1 VLTPEQASCS
11 LTFLK
16 ARKKIRPK
24 SSTIYWNQSKLE
36 MTDAR
41 NKVKI
46 DRSHRI
52 GKRKAGNQKPRPIV
66 AKFNY
71 YQDREFVRINAK
83 KLKGTKI
90 GILEQFPEEI
100 ESVHRALY
108 SELQKAKEEGKKAK
122 IIKDKLIIEGRVFPQ
137 QR

>member
-1 VLTPEQASCS
+1 
-11 LTFLK
+11 
-16 ARKKIRPK
+16 
-24 SSTIYWNQSKLE
+24 

-41 NKVKI
+41 NEVKI

-83 KLKGTKI
+83 KLKVTKS
-90 GILEQFPEEI
+90 GISKQFPEEI
-100 ESVHRALY
+100 ESVRKAQY
-108 SELQKAKEEGKKAK
+108 PELKKAKEEGKKAI
-122 IIKDKLIIEGRVFPQ
+122 IIKDKLIIEERAGFFTIAL
-137 QR
+137 